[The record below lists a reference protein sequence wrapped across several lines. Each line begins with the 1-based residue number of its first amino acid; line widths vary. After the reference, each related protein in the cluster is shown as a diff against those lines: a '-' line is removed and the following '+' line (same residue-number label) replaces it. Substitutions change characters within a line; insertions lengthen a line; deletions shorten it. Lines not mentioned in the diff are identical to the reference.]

1 MFVFSLK
8 ADRKRMLAAAV
19 VLVLAVVVI
28 VLAIVLPGGDTT
40 TAARKIDWEVSSAEE
55 RVRLAHELGYELDAA
70 SECVEE
76 IRVPDDPDATLIA
89 YDAMQEKMGLSLL
102 EYSGKRVK
110 RYTYTVNNKADGKTA
125 WVHLYVYKDRVVA
138 GDVTTGGPDGAQK
151 ALM

>member
-8 ADRKRMLAAAV
+8 AERKHVIAAAIA
-19 VLVLAVVVI
+19 LALAIVVI
-28 VLAIVLPGGDTT
+28 VLAIVLPSGDTP
-40 TAARKIDWEVSSAEE
+40 TAASKVDWQVTSTEE

-89 YDAMQEKMGLSLL
+89 YDALQEKMGLSLL

-110 RYTYTVNNKADGKTA
+110 RYTYTVNNTVDGKTA
-125 WVHLYVYKDRVVA
+125 WVHLYVYDGRVVA
-138 GDVTTGGPDGAQK
+138 GDITTAGPNGMQK

>member
-8 ADRKRMLAAAV
+8 ADRKHVIAAAV
-19 VLVLAVVVI
+19 ALILAIVVI
-28 VLAIVLPGGDTT
+28 VLAVALPSGDTP
-40 TAARKIDWEVSSAEE
+40 TAAREVDWEVASAEE

-76 IRVPDDPDATLIA
+76 VRVPDDPDATLIA
-89 YDAMQEKMGLSLL
+89 YDALQEKMGLSLL

-110 RYTYTVNNKADGKTA
+110 RYTYTVNNTVDGKTA

-138 GDVTTGGPDGAQK
+138 GDITTAGPNGMQK